1 MFHILSDYRICMNC
15 YREIVPSF
23 IKFKVGNHKALA
35 IYEYDERI
43 KKLLYQFKGCFD
55 IEIFDVFLS
64 RYARELRVMYHDY
77 LMVPIPS
84 YKEDDEI
91 REFNHVEEMFKILKL
106 KVEKVLD
113 KTEKI
118 KQANLSFNQRK
129 EIKNF
134 LRVTN
139 GEVLTNKKVL
149 IVDDVYTTGSTISAA
164 ISLIEQYHP
173 KKIAILVMSKTSF
186 KDLKEE

>member
-149 IVDDVYTTGSTISAA
+149 IVDDVYTTGATISAA

-173 KKIAILVMSKTSF
+173 KKIRILVMSKTSF

>member
-1 MFHILSDYRICMNC
+1 MKC
-15 YREIVPSF
+15 YHEIKPAF
-23 IKFKVGNHKALA
+23 IRFKVGKYKALA

-64 RYARELRVMYHDY
+64 RYARELRLVYQDY
-77 LMVPIPS
+77 IMVPIPS

-106 KVEKVLD
+106 KSLNVLVKTKKV
-113 KTEKI
+113 
-118 KQANLSFNQRK
+118 KQANLSFKERK
-129 EIKNF
+129 EIKNI
-134 LRVTN
+134 LDINN
-139 GEVLTNKKVL
+139 GEDLRNKKVL

-164 ISLIEQYHP
+164 ISLIEQYCP
-173 KKIAILVMSKTSF
+173 KKIAILVMSKTSL

>member
-1 MFHILSDYRICMNC
+1 MFHILTNYQICMNC
-15 YREIVPSF
+15 YHEIKPAF
-23 IKFKVGNHKALA
+23 IRFKVGKYKALA
-35 IYEYDERI
+35 IYEYDDRI

-64 RYARELRVMYHDY
+64 RYARELRLIYDGFI
-77 LMVPIPS
+77 MVHIPS

-106 KVEKVLD
+106 KSLNVLVKTKKV
-113 KTEKI
+113 
-118 KQANLSFNQRK
+118 KQANLSFKERK
-129 EIKNF
+129 EIKNI
-134 LRVTN
+134 LDINN
-139 GEVLTNKKVL
+139 GEALRNKKVL
-149 IVDDVYTTGSTISAA
+149 IVDDVYTTGSTMAAA

>member
-1 MFHILSDYRICMNC
+1 MFHILSDYRICMKC
-15 YREIVPSF
+15 YREITPTF
-23 IKFKVGNHKALA
+23 IKFKVGNYKALA

-64 RYARELRVMYHDY
+64 RFARELRLMYFDY
-77 LMVPIPS
+77 IMVPIPS
-84 YKEDDEI
+84 YREDDEI
-91 REFNHVEEMFKILKL
+91 REFNHVEEMFKVLKL
-106 KVEKVLD
+106 KTERALE

-118 KQANLSFNQRK
+118 KQANLSFKQRK

-134 LRVTN
+134 LRITN
-139 GEVLTNKKVL
+139 GDAIRNKKIL
-149 IVDDVYTTGSTISAA
+149 LVDDVYTTGSTMSAA

-173 KKIAILVMSKTSF
+173 KRIEILVMSKTSF
-186 KDLKEE
+186 KDLREE

>member
-1 MFHILSDYRICMNC
+1 MFHILSDYRICTNC

-149 IVDDVYTTGSTISAA
+149 IVDDVYTTGSTMAAA

-173 KKIAILVMSKTSF
+173 KKIEILVMSKTSF

>member
-1 MFHILSDYRICMNC
+1 MFHILSDYRICMHC

-23 IKFKVGNHKALA
+23 TKFKVGNYKALA

-64 RYARELRVMYHDY
+64 RFARELRLMYFDY
-77 LMVPIPS
+77 IMVPIPS

-106 KVEKVLD
+106 KTAYVLE

-118 KQANLSFNQRK
+118 KQANLSA
-129 EIKNF
+129 
-134 LRVTN
+134 V
-139 GEVLTNKKVL
+139 G
-149 IVDDVYTTGSTISAA
+149 G
-164 ISLIEQYHP
+164 
-173 KKIAILVMSKTSF
+173 
-186 KDLKEE
+186 

>member
-64 RYARELRVMYHDY
+64 RYARELRLVYRDY
-77 LMVPIPS
+77 IMVPIPS

-106 KVEKVLD
+106 KVEKVLE

-134 LRVTN
+134 LRITN
-139 GEVLTNKKVL
+139 GDVIRNKKIL
-149 IVDDVYTTGSTISAA
+149 LVDDVYTTGSTMAAA

-173 KKIAILVMSKTSF
+173 KKIEILVMSKTSL

>member
-1 MFHILSDYRICMNC
+1 MKC
-15 YREIVPSF
+15 YREIAPLF
-23 IKFKVGNHKALA
+23 TKFKVGKYKALA

-64 RYARELRVMYHDY
+64 RYARELRLIYDGFI
-77 LMVPIPS
+77 LMPVPS

-106 KVEKVLD
+106 KTIKALTKTKKV
-113 KTEKI
+113 
-118 KQANLSFNQRK
+118 KQANLSFVQRK
-129 EIKNF
+129 QIKDFLEI
-134 LRVTN
+134 TN
-139 GEVLTNKKVL
+139 GEALRNKKIL
-149 IVDDVYTTGSTISAA
+149 LVDDVYTTGSTMAAA
-164 ISLIEQYHP
+164 ISLVEQYHP
-173 KKIAILVMSKTSF
+173 KKIEILVMSKTSL

>member
-1 MFHILSDYRICMNC
+1 MHC

-23 IKFKVGNHKALA
+23 TKFKVGNYKALA

-64 RYARELRVMYHDY
+64 RFARELRLMYFDY
-77 LMVPIPS
+77 IMVPIPS

-91 REFNHVEEMFKILKL
+91 REFNHVEEMFKVLKL
-106 KVEKVLD
+106 KTERVLE

-118 KQANLSFNQRK
+118 KQANLSFKQRK

-134 LRVTN
+134 LRITN
-139 GEVLTNKKVL
+139 GDVIRNKKIL
-149 IVDDVYTTGSTISAA
+149 LVDDVYTTGSTMSAA

-173 KKIAILVMSKTSF
+173 KRIEILVMSKTSF

>member
-1 MFHILSDYRICMNC
+1 MFHILTNYKICMKC
-15 YREIVPSF
+15 YREITPSF
-23 IKFKVGNHKALA
+23 IRFKVGKYKALA

-64 RYARELRVMYHDY
+64 RYARELRLIYDGFII
-77 LMVPIPS
+77 VPIPS

-106 KVEKVLD
+106 RLMNVLSKTKKV
-113 KTEKI
+113 
-118 KQANLSFNQRK
+118 KQANLSFTQRK
-129 EIKNF
+129 QIKDFLEI
-134 LRVTN
+134 TN
-139 GEVLTNKKVL
+139 GEVLRNKKVL
-149 IVDDVYTTGSTISAA
+149 LVDDVYTTGSTMAAA
-164 ISLIEQYHP
+164 ISLVEQYHP
-173 KKIAILVMSKTSF
+173 KKIEILVMSKTSL

>member
-149 IVDDVYTTGSTISAA
+149 IVDDVYTTGSTMAAA

-173 KKIAILVMSKTSF
+173 KKIEILVMSKTSF